1 MGATVSIL
9 RRELGAYF
17 NTPIG
22 YVFISFFLLLTC
34 WLYVGTLF
42 QQGNAEMRQY
52 FGLLPLFFLF
62 FVPAI
67 SMRLWAEERKLG
79 TLELLLTMPIKSWQ
93 AVVGKFLAG
102 LIFIMIT
109 LALTI
114 HIPLTLWCL
123 GKPGPDFGPII
134 GGYLGALVLGM
145 IYLSIGSF
153 ASSLTADQIVAFV
166 IGISMNFMFFLMGY
180 RPVLDWIKDFSP
192 NLASIVERF
201 GVDYHFESISRGVVD
216 TRDVIYALS
225 ITGFFLFLNVLV
237 IERRR

>member
-1 MGATVSIL
+1 
-9 RRELGAYF
+9 
-17 NTPIG
+17 
-22 YVFISFFLLLTC
+22 
-34 WLYVGTLF
+34 
-42 QQGNAEMRQY
+42 
-52 FGLLPLFFLF
+52 
-62 FVPAI
+62 
-67 SMRLWAEERKLG
+67 MRLWAEERKLG

-93 AVVGKFLAG
+93 AVIGKFMAG

-109 LALTI
+109 LALTA
-114 HIPLTLWCL
+114 HIPLTLWIL
-123 GKPGPDFGPII
+123 GKPGPDFGPIV
-134 GGYLGALVLGM
+134 GGYLGAMVLGM

-166 IGISMNFMFFLMGY
+166 IGISLNFVFFLMGY
-180 RPVLDWIKDFSP
+180 RPVLDWIKDFNP

-225 ITGFFLFLNVLV
+225 ITGLFLFLNVLV